1 MQNSW
6 MKIVIGRIINM
17 LAVLILLFGHV
28 SSANATSFKQLKS
41 DKSLKFYKLDLID
54 DENSFLEDEE
64 EERYVDENLDP
75 KLNSDN
81 IDFAEKIYEISTQ
94 GENHF
99 QTPSSFYEHY
109 NWNQIIARSISL
121 LPN

>member
-28 SSANATSFKQLKS
+28 SSANATSFKQLKT

-64 EERYVDENLDP
+64 EEEEEE
-75 KLNSDN
+75 
-81 IDFAEKIYEISTQ
+81 DFSNDYFTL
-94 GENHF
+94 
-99 QTPSSFYEHY
+99 P
-109 NWNQIIARSISL
+109 WVRSIEFSEQISKNTSNLHFSKHKNEKNTSL
-121 LPN
+121 PLWLEVRHILI